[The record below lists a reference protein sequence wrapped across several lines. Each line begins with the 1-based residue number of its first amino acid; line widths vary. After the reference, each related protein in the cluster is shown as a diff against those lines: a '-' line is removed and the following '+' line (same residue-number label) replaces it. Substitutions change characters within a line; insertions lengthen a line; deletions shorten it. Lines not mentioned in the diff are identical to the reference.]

1 VKKILL
7 IVSGGIAAYKALEL
21 IRLATKAGYGV
32 TAVLTKAGAQFVT
45 PLSLQALSGEKVYTD
60 LFSLTD
66 ESEMGHIELS
76 RAADLVVVAPA
87 SADILAKMAAGLADD
102 LATTLLLA
110 TDKRVLV
117 APAMNVRMWEHAA
130 TRANLSRLAGRG
142 VIIVPPDEGPMACGE
157 YGPGRLAEPP
167 AMLQA
172 IDAALGKTG
181 VLSGRHAIVTS
192 GPTHEPIDPV
202 RYIANRSSGK
212 QGHAI
217 ASALAALGARV
228 TLVSGPVNLP
238 DPLGVTTIRV
248 ETATEMLHEV
258 QSALPADIAVC
269 AAAVGDWR
277 AAETAPQKIK
287 KNGEAPALLLAENP
301 DILAQLSAPGPRRPK
316 LVVGFAAETQNLEAY
331 AAAKRERK
339 HCDWIIANNVGGTGI
354 MGGADNEVV
363 VITAQGATPWPKM
376 GKAELAAKLAE
387 QIGSFLNER

>member
-130 TRANLSRLAGRG
+130 TQANLSRLAGRG

-354 MGGADNEVV
+354 MGGAENEVV
-363 VITAQGATPWPKM
+363 VITSQGTTPWPKM